1 MLKKL
6 MAWFRRGSGPELPEH
21 DAVGPVLSQLYDD
34 ILVHREELINTD
46 NPDYQEFVDQASIN
60 LQLLAPDEVSKRA
73 VLVIL
78 AESLKK

>member
-1 MLKKL
+1 M
-6 MAWFRRGSGPELPEH
+6 PEH